1 MKTLL
6 AVVVAGGLLAAA
18 VLATQPEKTQVERLQ
33 DQVQAIA
40 DDFDTHTGIDT
51 VKTTLGQARF
61 SSDWSCGDTCRRV
74 YRLAGTGL
82 VPFHA
87 DLRQFSTHQTA
98 AAFTGGGTNV
108 RGAAAHRDD
117 AFDAG
122 AAAFEFDI
130 DPTAGREACL
140 SESRWAAAVTKAGW
154 ETPRPFAMT
163 VGLEFARKPR
173 SVQVNGFVTRRGG
186 VYMAL
191 ATQIEGLR
199 TSRISDGD
207 IDQAMK
213 LRGCLRVVIVDSGD
227 FGAIGEDF
235 TDTAEAAQAYMAGI
249 GPVG

>member
-1 MKTLL
+1 MKYLL

-18 VLATQPEKTQVERLQ
+18 ALATQPEKTQVERLQ

-40 DDFDTHTGIDT
+40 DGFGTRTDIDT
-51 VKTTLGQARF
+51 VKTALGQTKV

-87 DLRQFSTHQTA
+87 DLRQFSTPQTA
-98 AAFTGGGTNV
+98 QAFTGGGTDL
-108 RGAAAHRDD
+108 RAAAAHRDD

-154 ETPRPFAMT
+154 ETPRPFT
-163 VGLEFARKPR
+163 FTLGLQFARTPR
-173 SVQVNGFVTRRGG
+173 SVQVNGFVTRRGS

-191 ATQIEGLR
+191 APQIEGLR
-199 TSRISDGD
+199 TSRISDAD

-213 LRGCLRVVIVDSGD
+213 LGDCLRVVIVDAGD
-227 FGAIGEDF
+227 FNATGAGF
-235 TDTAEAAQAYMAGI
+235 TDAAEAELAY
-249 GPVG
+249 PVAR